1 MADLRNEKLVEVDLG
16 DTRLVTNGV
25 ALQGK
30 VKVSAEL
37 AEDLDRRLVEQ
48 ARYQKYLYNDN
59 GRQIGAGTIVGN
71 GN

>member
-37 AEDLDRRLVEQ
+37 AEDLDRRLGEQ
-48 ARYQKYLYNDN
+48 VRYHKYLYNDN